1 MGHALVTGAGRRVG
15 AAIARDL
22 SRRGWRVTLHY
33 KASGTEAEA
42 LAEEIRKDG
51 GEAWT
56 LGADLRDEEAPARLV
71 AEAEKNAPIS
81 LLVNNAA
88 IFADDDPQSATAR
101 SLREH
106 FDVNAGAPILLAQ
119 ALHDARK
126 RDGGRAAIVNMLDNK
141 LGAPNADYFSYTVSK
156 FALAGAT
163 KALAVALAPHVRVC
177 GVAPSLLLLSGDQS
191 EAAYEAARRVNPLR
205 QPVPLDDLCRAV
217 AFLADTPSINGEI
230 IAVDGGQNLMN
241 LPRDVAFLD
250 AETVKRFQ

>member
-33 KASGTEAEA
+33 NASGDAAET
-42 LAEEIRKDG
+42 LADTIRAEG
-51 GEAWT
+51 GTART
-56 LGADLRDEEAPARLV
+56 VGADLRDAGAPARLV
-71 AEAEKNAPIS
+71 EAAESGGPLS

-88 IFADDDPQSATAR
+88 IFADDDPLSATDR

-119 ALHDARK
+119 ALYAARK
-126 RDGGRAAIVNMLDNK
+126 TDEGRATVVNILDNK
-141 LGAPNADYFSYTVSK
+141 LAAPNADYFSYTISK

-163 KALAVALAPHVRVC
+163 KALAMGLAPHVRVC
-177 GVAPSLLLLSGDQS
+177 GVAPSLLLVSGSQS
-191 EAAYEAARRVNPLR
+191 EAAYQAARRVNPLQR
-205 QPVPLDDLCRAV
+205 PVPLEDLCRAV
-217 AFLADTPSINGEI
+217 AFLAETPSVNGEI
-230 IAVDGGQNLMN
+230 VAVDGGQHLMN

-250 AETVKRFQ
+250 ADTIKRFQ